1 MAKTQGKAS
10 KTTWLL
16 GVYLLAAIC
25 ILLSLVLF
33 KFYFELEDT
42 KNNIVNLNEKIVSLN
57 SELDT
62 KTSEV
67 NTLHEQL
74 NSIND
79 IDDSISSIR
88 QEYFKLAVEADE
100 KARNHEVDFKVC
112 YLTFDDGPYRS
123 TTPEFLDI
131 LDEKDVLATFFLL
144 KKEGVDDLYF
154 REMYACHTL
163 ANHTAH
169 HNLKRGGTYASEDAF
184 IADIEENREFIQNL
198 LGYTTEVMRFP
209 GGSPQ
214 ATYSGLSK
222 SEIVSRLKDMHY
234 GYVDWTLTTGDGE
247 GIKEPDVF
255 LHNVIDYSSRFDVLT
270 VLMHDYSAN
279 TAACLGQM
287 IDELSN
293 QGFIFLPLCYDSMAV
308 KKQ

>member
-1 MAKTQGKAS
+1 MAKAQGKAR
-10 KTTWLL
+10 KTTWILSA
-16 GVYLLAAIC
+16 YLLVAIC
-25 ILLSLVLF
+25 ILLSLVLLN
-33 KFYFELEDT
+33 FYFKLNKT
-42 KNNIVNLNEKIVSLN
+42 KDDIVSLNEKIVTLN
-57 SELDT
+57 NEIDSKSDEISTLESE
-62 KTSEV
+62 
-67 NTLHEQL
+67 L
-74 NSIND
+74 NSINN
-79 IDDSISSIR
+79 IDDSISSVR
-88 QEYFKLAVEADE
+88 QEYFKLAVEADQ
-100 KARNHEVDFKVC
+100 KARNHEADFKVC

-144 KKEGVDDLYF
+144 KKENVDDLYF

-169 HNLKRGGTYASEDAF
+169 HNLKKGGTYASEDAF

-214 ATYSGLSK
+214 ATYSGLNK

-247 GIKEPDVF
+247 GNKDPDTF
-255 LHNVIDYSSRFDVLT
+255 LHNVIDYSSKFDVLT
-270 VLMHDYSAN
+270 VLMHDYSKN
-279 TAACLGQM
+279 TAACLGEM

-293 QGFIFLPLCYDSMAV
+293 QGFIFLPLSYDSLAV

>member
-1 MAKTQGKAS
+1 MAKAQGKAS
-10 KTTWLL
+10 KTTWIL

-25 ILLSLVLF
+25 ILLSLVLLN
-33 KFYFELEDT
+33 FYFKLEAT
-42 KNNIVNLNEKIVSLN
+42 KNNIVYLNEKIVSLN
-57 SELDT
+57 SELDN
-62 KTSEV
+62 KISEIDS
-67 NTLHEQL
+67 LQEQL
-74 NSIND
+74 SSINN
-79 IDDSISSIR
+79 IDDSISNIR
-88 QEYFKLAVEADE
+88 QEYFKLAVEADS

-163 ANHTAH
+163 ANHTAT
-169 HNLKRGGTYASEDAF
+169 HNLKRGGIYASEDAF

-214 ATYSGLSK
+214 ATYAGLNK

-247 GIKEPDVF
+247 GVKNPDTF
-255 LHNVIDYSSRFDVLT
+255 LHNVIDYSNNFDVIT
-270 VLMHDYSAN
+270 VLMHDYSKN
-279 TAACLGQM
+279 TAACLAQM
-287 IDELSN
+287 IDELSD
-293 QGFIFLPLCYDSMAV
+293 QGFIFLPLCYDSLAV

>member
-1 MAKTQGKAS
+1 MAKAQGKAS
-10 KTTWLL
+10 KTTWIL

-25 ILLSLVLF
+25 ILLSLVLLN
-33 KFYFELEDT
+33 FYFKLEAT
-42 KNNIVNLNEKIVSLN
+42 KNNIVYLNEKIVSLN
-57 SELDT
+57 SELDN
-62 KTSEV
+62 KISEIDS
-67 NTLHEQL
+67 LQEQL
-74 NSIND
+74 SSIDN
-79 IDDSISSIR
+79 IDDSISNIR
-88 QEYFKLAVEADE
+88 QEYFKLAVEADS

-163 ANHTAH
+163 ANHTAT
-169 HNLKRGGTYASEDAF
+169 HNLKRGGIYASEDAF

-214 ATYSGLSK
+214 ATYTGLNK

-247 GIKEPDVF
+247 GVKNPDTF
-255 LHNVIDYSSRFDVLT
+255 LHNVIDYSNNFDVIT
-270 VLMHDYSAN
+270 VLMHDYSKN
-279 TAACLGQM
+279 TAACLAQM
-287 IDELSN
+287 IDELSD
-293 QGFIFLPLCYDSMAV
+293 QGFIFLPLCYDSLAV

>member
-1 MAKTQGKAS
+1 MAKAQGKAS
-10 KTTWLL
+10 KTTWIL

-25 ILLSLVLF
+25 ILLSLVLLN
-33 KFYFELEDT
+33 FYFKLEAT
-42 KNNIVNLNEKIVSLN
+42 KNNIVYLNEKIVSLN
-57 SELDT
+57 SELDN
-62 KTSEV
+62 KISEIDS
-67 NTLHEQL
+67 LQEQL
-74 NSIND
+74 SSINN
-79 IDDSISSIR
+79 IDDSISNIR
-88 QEYFKLAVEADE
+88 QEYFKLAVEADS

-163 ANHTAH
+163 ANHTAT
-169 HNLKRGGTYASEDAF
+169 HNLKRGGIYASEDAF

-214 ATYSGLSK
+214 ATYTGLNK

-247 GIKEPDVF
+247 GVKNPDTF
-255 LHNVIDYSSRFDVLT
+255 LHNVIDYSNNFDVIT
-270 VLMHDYSAN
+270 VLMHDYSKN
-279 TAACLGQM
+279 TAACLAQM
-287 IDELSN
+287 IDELSD
-293 QGFIFLPLCYDSMAV
+293 QGFIFLPLCYDSLAV

>member
-1 MAKTQGKAS
+1 MAKAQGKAS
-10 KTTWLL
+10 KTTWIL

-25 ILLSLVLF
+25 ILLSLVLLN
-33 KFYFELEDT
+33 FYFKLEAT
-42 KNNIVNLNEKIVSLN
+42 KNNIVYLNEKIVSLN
-57 SELDT
+57 SELDN
-62 KTSEV
+62 KISEIDS
-67 NTLHEQL
+67 LQEQL
-74 NSIND
+74 SSIDN
-79 IDDSISSIR
+79 IDDSISNIR
-88 QEYFKLAVEADE
+88 QEYFKLAVEADS

-163 ANHTAH
+163 ANHTAT
-169 HNLKRGGTYASEDAF
+169 HNLKRGGIYASEDAF

-214 ATYSGLSK
+214 ATYVGLNK

-247 GIKEPDVF
+247 GVKNPDTF
-255 LHNVIDYSSRFDVLT
+255 LHNVIDYSNKFDVIT
-270 VLMHDYSAN
+270 VLMHDYSKN
-279 TAACLGQM
+279 TAACLAQM
-287 IDELSN
+287 IDELSD
-293 QGFIFLPLCYDSMAV
+293 QGFIFLPLCYDSLAV

>member
-1 MAKTQGKAS
+1 MAKAQGKAS
-10 KTTWLL
+10 KTTWIL

-25 ILLSLVLF
+25 ILLSLVLLN
-33 KFYFELEDT
+33 FYFKLEAT
-42 KNNIVNLNEKIVSLN
+42 KNNIVYLNEKIVSLN
-57 SELDT
+57 SELDN
-62 KTSEV
+62 KISEIGS
-67 NTLHEQL
+67 LQEQL
-74 NSIND
+74 SSIDN
-79 IDDSISSIR
+79 IDDSISNIR
-88 QEYFKLAVEADE
+88 QEYFKLAVEADS

-163 ANHTAH
+163 ANHTAT
-169 HNLKRGGTYASEDAF
+169 HNLKRGGIYASEDAF

-214 ATYSGLSK
+214 ATYVGLNK
-222 SEIVSRLKDMHY
+222 SEIVSRLKNMHY

-247 GIKEPDVF
+247 GVKNPDTF
-255 LHNVIDYSSRFDVLT
+255 LHNVIDYSNKFDVIT
-270 VLMHDYSAN
+270 VLMHDYSKN
-279 TAACLGQM
+279 TAACLAQM
-287 IDELSN
+287 IDELSD
-293 QGFIFLPLCYDSMAV
+293 QGFIFLPLCYDSLAV

>member
-1 MAKTQGKAS
+1 MAKAQGKAS
-10 KTTWLL
+10 KTTWIL

-25 ILLSLVLF
+25 ILLSLVLLN
-33 KFYFELEDT
+33 FYFKLEAT
-42 KNNIVNLNEKIVSLN
+42 KNNIVYLNEKIVSLN
-57 SELDT
+57 SELDN
-62 KTSEV
+62 KISEIDS
-67 NTLHEQL
+67 LQEQL
-74 NSIND
+74 SSIDN
-79 IDDSISSIR
+79 IDDSISNIR
-88 QEYFKLAVEADE
+88 QEYFKLAVEADS

-163 ANHTAH
+163 ANHTAT
-169 HNLKRGGTYASEDAF
+169 HNLKRGGIYASEDAF

-214 ATYSGLSK
+214 ATYAGLNK

-247 GIKEPDVF
+247 GVKNPDTF
-255 LHNVIDYSSRFDVLT
+255 LHNVIDYSNKFDVIT
-270 VLMHDYSAN
+270 VLMHDYSKN
-279 TAACLGQM
+279 TAACLAQM
-287 IDELSN
+287 IDELSD
-293 QGFIFLPLCYDSMAV
+293 QGFIFLPLCYDSLAV

>member
-1 MAKTQGKAS
+1 M
-10 KTTWLL
+10 
-16 GVYLLAAIC
+16 
-25 ILLSLVLF
+25 
-33 KFYFELEDT
+33 
-42 KNNIVNLNEKIVSLN
+42 
-57 SELDT
+57 
-62 KTSEV
+62 
-67 NTLHEQL
+67 
-74 NSIND
+74 
-79 IDDSISSIR
+79 
-88 QEYFKLAVEADE
+88 
-100 KARNHEVDFKVC
+100 
-112 YLTFDDGPYRS
+112 
-123 TTPEFLDI
+123 
-131 LDEKDVLATFFLL
+131 LATFFLL

-154 REMYACHTL
+154 RELYSCHTL

-169 HNLKRGGTYASEDAF
+169 HNLKSGGTYASEDAF

-234 GYVDWTLTTGDGE
+234 GYVDWTLTTGDG
-247 GIKEPDVF
+247 GGVQEPDVF
-255 LHNVIDYSSRFDVLT
+255 LHNVIDYSSQFDVLT

-279 TAACLGQM
+279 TAACLSEM

>member
-1 MAKTQGKAS
+1 MAKAQGKAS
-10 KTTWLL
+10 KTTWIL
-16 GVYLLAAIC
+16 GIYLLAAIC
-25 ILLSLVLF
+25 ILLSLVLLN
-33 KFYFELEDT
+33 FYFKLEDT
-42 KNNIVNLNEKIVSLN
+42 KTNISNLNNKIVSLN
-57 SELDT
+57 SELDN
-62 KTSEV
+62 KINEIDS
-67 NTLHEQL
+67 LQEQL
-74 NSIND
+74 DSINN
-79 IDDSISSIR
+79 IDDSISSIK
-88 QEYFKLAVEADE
+88 QEYFKLAVEADS

-163 ANHTAH
+163 ANHTAT
-169 HNLKRGGTYASEDAF
+169 HNLKRGGIYASEDAF

-214 ATYSGLSK
+214 ATYAGLNK

-247 GIKEPDVF
+247 VVKNPDTF
-255 LHNVIDYSSRFDVLT
+255 LHNVIDFSSKYDVMT
-270 VLMHDYSAN
+270 VLMHDYSKN
-279 TAACLGQM
+279 TAACLAQM
-287 IDELSN
+287 IDELSD
-293 QGFIFLPLCYDSMAV
+293 QGFIFLPLCYDSLAV

>member
-1 MAKTQGKAS
+1 MAKAQREARKS
-10 KTTWLL
+10 TWILTA
-16 GVYLLAAIC
+16 YLLVAIC
-25 ILLSLVLF
+25 ILLSLTLIN
-33 KFYFELEDT
+33 FYFKLEDT
-42 KNNIVNLNEKIVSLN
+42 KQDIVNLNERIDSLN
-57 SELDT
+57 SDIEAKNNEITALEADL
-62 KTSEV
+62 S
-67 NTLHEQL
+67 
-74 NSIND
+74 SINN

-88 QEYFKLAVEADE
+88 EEYFKLAIEADE

-234 GYVDWTLTTGDGE
+234 GYVDWTLTTGDG
-247 GIKEPDVF
+247 GGVQEPDVF
-255 LHNVIDYSSRFDVLT
+255 LHNVIDYSSQFDVLT

>member
-1 MAKTQGKAS
+1 MAKAQGKAR
-10 KTTWLL
+10 KTTWILSA
-16 GVYLLAAIC
+16 YLLMALC
-25 ILLSLVLF
+25 ILFSLVLL
-33 KFYFELEDT
+33 KFYFKLEDT
-42 KNNIVNLNEKIVSLN
+42 KDNVAYLKEKIVSLN
-57 SELDT
+57 NDLDT
-62 KTSEV
+62 KTSEI
-67 NTLHEQL
+67 NTLEQQL
-74 NSIND
+74 ASINN
-79 IDDSISSIR
+79 IDDSISNIR
-88 QEYFKLAVEADE
+88 QEYFKLAVEADQ

-169 HNLKRGGTYASEDAF
+169 HNLKSGGTYASEDAF

-234 GYVDWTLTTGDGE
+234 GYVDWTLTTGDG
-247 GIKEPDVF
+247 GGVQEPDVF
-255 LHNVIDYSSRFDVLT
+255 LHNVIDYSSQFDVLT
-270 VLMHDYSAN
+270 ILMHDYSAN
-279 TAACLGQM
+279 TAACLSEM